1 MPTLYAELE
10 IEAPRSRVWK
20 ALYHKQKWYRWN
32 TFLFDC
38 DPVHPFTLGAET
50 SLSLRRFPEEEETE
64 FQPLVTVLQPE
75 VCLAWVSQIRGFRNE
90 YVFELMDIGI
100 DRTRYVHRN
109 IFSGFLTPVFLPFI
123 REDEQQAIKRMA
135 RDLKRYVER
144 KRD

>member
-1 MPTLYAELE
+1 M
-10 IEAPRSRVWK
+10 
-20 ALYHKQKWYRWN
+20 
-32 TFLFDC
+32 FDC
-38 DPVHPFTLGAET
+38 DPVHPFKLGEET